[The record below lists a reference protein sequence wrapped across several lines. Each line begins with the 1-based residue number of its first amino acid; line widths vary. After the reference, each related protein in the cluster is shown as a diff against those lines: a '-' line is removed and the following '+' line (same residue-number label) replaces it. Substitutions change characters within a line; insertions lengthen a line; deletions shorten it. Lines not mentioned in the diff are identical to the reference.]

1 MNPTSSIISKG
12 KKERN
17 RSQKMMVLFFLL
29 SLAARCQFWDLALS
43 YLEAVISWM
52 LTWDVRLMGQRQ
64 RTLATQQTVWTWVYS
79 HQLSLTPK
87 FQGVMQEAYVYASHV
102 VGHITRKGLWAWGT
116 CSKHSNPALCPKAG
130 CSLIPQGFSQQ
141 LWSCDLA
148 PVEWADFC
156 ILSRPSNMCRISRNP
171 WWRVSHSRNLT

>member
-1 MNPTSSIISKG
+1 MIPTSSIISKG

-17 RSQKMMVLFFLL
+17 RSRKMMVLFFPL

-52 LTWDVRLMGQRQ
+52 LMVDVRLMGQRQ
-64 RTLATQQTVWTWVYS
+64 RTPATQQTAWTSVYS

-102 VGHITRKGLWAWGT
+102 VGRITRKGLWAWGT
-116 CSKHSNPALCPKAG
+116 CTEQEVIFLFVLKQAAPSSFKASHSNCG
-130 CSLIPQGFSQQ
+130 
-141 LWSCDLA
+141 
-148 PVEWADFC
+148 PV
-156 ILSRPSNMCRISRNP
+156 
-171 WWRVSHSRNLT
+171 T